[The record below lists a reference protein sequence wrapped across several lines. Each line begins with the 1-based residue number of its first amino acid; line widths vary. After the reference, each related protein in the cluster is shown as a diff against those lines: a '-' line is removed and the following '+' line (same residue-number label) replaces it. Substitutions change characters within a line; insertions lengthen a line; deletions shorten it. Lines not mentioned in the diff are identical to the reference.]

1 MLWHARRMA
10 EGLQPSFFSIKFK
23 KTTSNIINST
33 VPIIIAEKDTRSS
46 SFHYEWHLQY
56 KLVSI
61 YNQTQVAL
69 TI

>member
-1 MLWHARRMA
+1 MGDFIL
-10 EGLQPSFFSIKFK
+10 FFYQIL

-61 YNQTQVAL
+61 YNGTQVAL
-69 TI
+69 TLSLFR